1 MGIEE
6 IVKNANGFSD
16 FNPMQQKALKKDL
29 FNKSIVVSSPTAS
42 GKTILAEL
50 SALNSILN
58 NRKKVVYTCPLRALA
73 SEHFNDFKKKY
84 SASLQIRAAISIGD
98 FDSSSSYLKNYDI
111 IYSTYEKLESLI
123 RHRADWLQGIGV
135 LIVDEIHSLGT
146 DRGSTLEMVITKLR
160 FFNKNLQ
167 VLGLSAT
174 IPNSKEIASWLNAD
188 LVESDFRPVKLV
200 EGVFLEGT
208 IDFGKRK
215 EKIESKSDDIEALA
229 ADTLARGKQALIFA
243 NTRKRSEGIA
253 KRLASLTSRQLT
265 ESEKKEL
272 EKASEKALNVL
283 EQPTE
288 QCRSIAALIKNGV
301 CFHNAGLMQKQREVI
316 EELFKKNHLKF
327 ISSTTTLAAGINLPA
342 YRVVIPS
349 PYRYSGFGME
359 KLPVSEFKQMCGRAG
374 RPAFD
379 SEGEAILIA
388 KTDFEKDDY
397 FDYFINGKIEN
408 IDSRL
413 GIESN
418 LRFHLLA
425 AISSG
430 FIFDLDSAEKFFS
443 ATFYAKQFGNLS
455 ELFRKITT
463 ILQELEEMGFVHSSE
478 KRIDVTPIGRR
489 VVELYLDPVSAY
501 EITEGLRK
509 NKFNDLSYLFL
520 ISNTSEFYPLLS
532 VSRSRQAELW
542 ERLQQEK
549 HLLPINVELEMF
561 SDYNLLS
568 KYHTSLMLK
577 DWIGEVSEQN
587 LVDSF
592 NVQPGILHA
601 KMQRADWLAY
611 AAFELAKLLEL
622 KEHLPRLNKMRKR
635 LKSGIKEE
643 LIYLCEV
650 RGIGRVRARKLF
662 NAGIKSIAELKK
674 VDLLDLQR
682 LLPPKVALNVKK
694 QIT

>member
-489 VVELYLDPVSAY
+489 VVELYIDPVSAY
-501 EITEGLRK
+501 GITEGLRK

>member
-1 MGIEE
+1 
-6 IVKNANGFSD
+6 
-16 FNPMQQKALKKDL
+16 
-29 FNKSIVVSSPTAS
+29 
-42 GKTILAEL
+42 
-50 SALNSILN
+50 
-58 NRKKVVYTCPLRALA
+58 
-73 SEHFNDFKKKY
+73 
-84 SASLQIRAAISIGD
+84 
-98 FDSSSSYLKNYDI
+98 
-111 IYSTYEKLESLI
+111 
-123 RHRADWLQGIGV
+123 
-135 LIVDEIHSLGT
+135 
-146 DRGSTLEMVITKLR
+146 
-160 FFNKNLQ
+160 
-167 VLGLSAT
+167 
-174 IPNSKEIASWLNAD
+174 
-188 LVESDFRPVKLV
+188 
-200 EGVFLEGT
+200 
-208 IDFGKRK
+208 
-215 EKIESKSDDIEALA
+215 
-229 ADTLARGKQALIFA
+229 
-243 NTRKRSEGIA
+243 
-253 KRLASLTSRQLT
+253 
-265 ESEKKEL
+265 
-272 EKASEKALNVL
+272 
-283 EQPTE
+283 
-288 QCRSIAALIKNGV
+288 
-301 CFHNAGLMQKQREVI
+301 
-316 EELFKKNHLKF
+316 
-327 ISSTTTLAAGINLPA
+327 
-342 YRVVIPS
+342 
-349 PYRYSGFGME
+349 
-359 KLPVSEFKQMCGRAG
+359 
-374 RPAFD
+374 
-379 SEGEAILIA
+379 
-388 KTDFEKDDY
+388 
-397 FDYFINGKIEN
+397 
-408 IDSRL
+408 
-413 GIESN
+413 
-418 LRFHLLA
+418 
-425 AISSG
+425 
-430 FIFDLDSAEKFFS
+430 
-443 ATFYAKQFGNLS
+443 
-455 ELFRKITT
+455 
-463 ILQELEEMGFVHSSE
+463 MGFVHSSE

>member
-73 SEHFNDFKKKY
+73 SDHFNDFKKKY

-430 FIFDLDSAEKFFS
+430 FIFDLDLAEKFFS